1 MLVAFCAGCSGHNL
15 IVTTKYRSIQPSIQF
30 NTLLIS
36 GACLQFV
43 SVRINKIAG
52 LSRCPNSSSCIYI
65 IHKIFPRELFVYSS
79 PHGWRLSPERRKME
93 NNQSKHGKVGD
104 RAEHRRTRALKQFKD
119 QKPEHAFALRK
130 R

>member
-1 MLVAFCAGCSGHNL
+1 MSPALLSTHKQNCWL
-15 IVTTKYRSIQPSIQF
+15 IVMPEFFVMYLH
-30 NTLLIS
+30 NT
-36 GACLQFV
+36 
-43 SVRINKIAG
+43 R
-52 LSRCPNSSSCIYI
+52 
-65 IHKIFPRELFVYSS
+65 HKIFPRELFVYSS
-79 PHGWRLSPERRKME
+79 PYGWRLSPERRKME